1 MAVKKGGLGRGFD
14 SLFTENSVDSS
25 DSIELRISQI
35 EPNRNQPRKIFDED
49 ALNDLAE
56 SIKKHGLIQPLLV
69 RPLSGNTYQIVAGER
84 RWRASRLAGLE
95 KVPAVIR
102 ELDDTKAAEIALI
115 ENLQREDLNA
125 VEEALG
131 YKNLIE
137 KFAMTQE
144 MVAESVG
151 KSRPAVANALRLLE
165 LDSDSLDALSSK
177 QISAG
182 HARALLSTDDL
193 ERRREALELSKK
205 GASVREIERFVK
217 QVKASNK
224 EKSPKNKLYTETE
237 ISLSRTLGRR
247 IKIDG
252 NGKSGKLTVE
262 FFDEKDLFFI
272 AERLAGKNNG

>member
-102 ELDDTKAAEIALI
+102 ELDDTKAA
-115 ENLQREDLNA
+115 RD
-125 VEEALG
+125 
-131 YKNLIE
+131 
-137 KFAMTQE
+137 
-144 MVAESVG
+144 
-151 KSRPAVANALRLLE
+151 PHLRFTFE
-165 LDSDSLDALSSK
+165 
-177 QISAG
+177 
-182 HARALLSTDDL
+182 
-193 ERRREALELSKK
+193 
-205 GASVREIERFVK
+205 
-217 QVKASNK
+217 
-224 EKSPKNKLYTETE
+224 
-237 ISLSRTLGRR
+237 
-247 IKIDG
+247 
-252 NGKSGKLTVE
+252 
-262 FFDEKDLFFI
+262 
-272 AERLAGKNNG
+272 